1 MNVVSK
7 ENTNRVEK
15 EQSVKPIIRC
25 RDVWLGYGRNDVVRG
40 VTMDVPAGVFMPFI
54 GPNGAGKSTL
64 LRGIL
69 GLLRPRKGVID
80 TPFKTQPPG
89 YVPQQKMLDP
99 LFPVSVRQ
107 VVTMGA
113 YPRLGFWRRPK
124 GGHRERIDKA
134 LERFDL
140 AEHQH
145 KTYAQLSGGMRQKAL
160 VARAF
165 VSNADV
171 YVMDEPTSELDE
183 HSEAEVLDH
192 LYKLCRQDG
201 ATVLIAHHGQDR
213 ITTFADTVCFM
224 EHGRARMEKR

>member
-1 MNVVSK
+1 MNVLT
-7 ENTNRVEK
+7 EEHTNRSNEK
-15 EQSVKPIIRC
+15 QSDETIIRC
-25 RDVWLGYGRNDVVRG
+25 RDVWLGYGRDDVVRG
-40 VTMDVPAGVFMPFI
+40 VTMDIPPGIFMPFI

-64 LRGIL
+64 LRAIL
-69 GLLRPRKGVID
+69 GLMRPRKGAIY
-80 TPFKTQPPG
+80 TPFKTKPPG

-124 GGHRERIDKA
+124 GAHQERIDKA
-134 LERFDL
+134 LERFAL
-140 AEHQH
+140 VEHQH

-160 VARAF
+160 LARAF

-183 HSEAEVLDH
+183 QSEDEVLEH
-192 LYKLCRQDG
+192 LYRLCDEDG
-201 ATVLIAHHGQDR
+201 ATVLIAHHGQDK
-213 ITTFADTVCFM
+213 ITSFADSICFM
-224 EHGRARMEKR
+224 EHGRARIED